1 MTTEDKM
8 IMRQGM
14 PLSGEVMKRK
24 RGRPSRIDPC
34 AKADRALLYEN
45 CWKVK
50 RMARAYA
57 SGYDCAYAHYF
68 CRNRPLLL
76 QRVQTDDRDI
86 GQTGR
91 IRYSKEIL
99 EKLPK
104 EDRVAFDRYVR
115 AREEMHFLEQG
126 VAGIEDERTR
136 EIAEDTLLEGI
147 RCADLT
153 EKYGMT
159 ERGIRKR
166 KHRALETLALQW
178 MDFDSDN
185 SSVSN

>member
-1 MTTEDKM
+1 M
-8 IMRQGM
+8 
-14 PLSGEVMKRK
+14 
-24 RGRPSRIDPC
+24 DPG
-34 AKADRALLYEN
+34 AKADRMQLREN
-45 CWKVK
+45 CMKVK

-68 CRNRPLLL
+68 CANRPLLL
-76 QRVQTDDRDI
+76 QRVQADDRDI

-91 IRYSKEIL
+91 FRYNEEIL

-104 EDRVAFDRYVR
+104 EDRVAFERYVR

-126 VAGIEDERTR
+126 VAAIEDERTR

-147 RCADLT
+147 RCVDLE

-166 KHRALETLALQW
+166 KHRALEMLALRL
-178 MDFDSDN
+178 MDSGSN
-185 SSVSN
+185 KSSVFTPENRQ